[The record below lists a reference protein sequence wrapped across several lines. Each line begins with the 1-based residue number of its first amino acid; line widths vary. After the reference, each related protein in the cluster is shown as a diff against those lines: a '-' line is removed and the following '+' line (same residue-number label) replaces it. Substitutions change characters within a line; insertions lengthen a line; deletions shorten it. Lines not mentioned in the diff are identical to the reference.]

1 MRPKY
6 LKRCAAALLLGFTA
20 VVGGIDRAQAGNGY
34 SGPQGD
40 TWASIARLPDW
51 SGTFALDL
59 AGHLASGRAA
69 QNGTD
74 IDGKATAL
82 AVPLTPKYFNLRS
95 HDSED
100 GKQPDLASCLPA
112 GVPGVMLHTIEMEF
126 LFTPGRVTMLF
137 EEGEVRRIFT
147 DRTTHLPLDDLDS
160 SYEGDSIGH
169 WEGNTLVVDTI
180 GFPKGALFQNGSLPA
195 TINSH
200 YVERIFMRDHDHIEI
215 DAALTNP
222 AIFYKP
228 YTTKLT
234 YERQPDVMGE
244 PACAQ
249 TAREHGNDI
258 DLTPPTD

>member
-1 MRPKY
+1 MRQKC
-6 LKRCAAALLLGFTA
+6 LMRCAAVLLLGFA
-20 VVGGIDRAQAGNGY
+20 AAGGNNRAQAANGY

-40 TWASIARLPDW
+40 SWTSMSQLPDW

-59 AGHLASGRAA
+59 AGHLSSGRAS
-69 QNGTD
+69 QNGAD
-74 IDGKATAL
+74 SDGKAIAL
-82 AVPLTPKYFNLRS
+82 AVPLTPKYFSIRA
-95 HDSED
+95 HDTED

-147 DRTTHLPLDDLDS
+147 DRTTHLPLGDLDN

-180 GFPKGALFQNGSLPA
+180 GFPKGALFQNGSFPA

-200 YVERIFMRDHDHIEI
+200 YVERIFLRDHDHIEI
-215 DAALTNP
+215 DATLTDP

-228 YTTKLT
+228 YNTKLT
-234 YERQPDVMGE
+234 YERQPEVMRE

-249 TAREHGNDI
+249 TAREHGNNI